1 MGWHVSCR
9 EKEEEPIIQLSF
21 TKSPEELQKD
31 SLGLGIINHDSE
43 EPTLFLIWSRIKYEN
58 RIWFFQMETLPDAFI
73 SWEPT
78 IDDEKIVLEIGE
90 EKILAV

>member
-1 MGWHVSCR
+1 
-9 EKEEEPIIQLSF
+9 
-21 TKSPEELQKD
+21 
-31 SLGLGIINHDSE
+31 
-43 EPTLFLIWSRIKYEN
+43 
-58 RIWFFQMETLPDAFI
+58 METLPDAFI